1 MKLKYIETE
10 ARPAPITP
18 LTTKRM
24 EYESDGWRV
33 HSMNGYIFIAAPRS
47 NLRSDGPPM
56 TLDEIAETIKHLL
69 IIRDEKA
76 QEEMKRG

>member
-1 MKLKYIETE
+1 MKLKYIEAE

-33 HSMNGYIFIAAPRS
+33 HSMNGYLFVAAPRS
-47 NLRSDGPPM
+47 FVRSDGEPM
-56 TLDEIAETIKHLL
+56 SIEEIVKAIGHLG
-69 IIRDEKA
+69 IIV
-76 QEEMKRG
+76 EELNEEERARG